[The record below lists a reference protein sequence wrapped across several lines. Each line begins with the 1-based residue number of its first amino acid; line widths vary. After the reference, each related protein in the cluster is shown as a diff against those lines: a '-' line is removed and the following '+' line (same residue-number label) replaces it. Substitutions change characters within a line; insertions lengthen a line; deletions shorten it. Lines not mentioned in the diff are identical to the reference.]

1 MRNSSRHDPGAIARR
16 ILLGDQLTFSQR
28 RAGFSVLSCDVDE
41 VRAVAAVWLLQAGRP
56 DPTEH
61 AFQFE
66 RMDSWRC
73 LGWSSGSARFL
84 SPTSRPSIASAP
96 AGAIELLTSGSIRSR
111 LDTEGQ
117 AAEGYND
124 VAGSTGWVAY
134 AGFRLAAEAETL
146 QLGERLIRIP
156 DHGYVIAAWRSLA
169 ADVRPPI
176 AALRKDGSPLTVIGP
191 NEHVDSLSWENIL
204 TALGDEPPVVR

>member
-1 MRNSSRHDPGAIARR
+1 MTNSSRHDLGAIAHR
-16 ILLGDQLTFSQR
+16 ILLGDQLTFFQR

-41 VRAVAAVWLLQAGRP
+41 VRAVAAVWLLQAGSP

-73 LGWSSGSARFL
+73 LGWSSSPARFL
-84 SPTSRPSIASAP
+84 SLTGRPSIASAP
-96 AGAIELLTSGSIRSR
+96 VRAIELLTSGSIRSR
-111 LDTEGQ
+111 LDREG
-117 AAEGYND
+117 AAGGHRD
-124 VAGSTGWVAY
+124 SAGSTGWVAY

-146 QLGERLIRIP
+146 QIGERLIRIP
-156 DHGYVIAAWRSLA
+156 DHGYVIAAWRSPA

-191 NEHVDSLSWENIL
+191 NEHLDSLSWKNIR